1 MKGAKR
7 ITIVIGGQI
16 DKQHIADMVGSIG
29 GDRITVKVTGDIQAA
44 MEVKNGT
51 ADYYIGACNTGGG
64 GALSMAM
71 ALVGHSLC
79 STLSMPGN
87 IKSNEDIAAEVAAGK
102 KAFGMTGQ
110 HIQMVIPVLIEN
122 LLEKNGL

>member
-1 MKGAKR
+1 MISA
-7 ITIVIGGQI
+7 IGGER
-16 DKQHIADMVGSIG
+16 V
-29 GDRITVKVTGDIQAA
+29 TVKVMGDIQAA

-87 IKSNEDIAAEVAAGK
+87 IKSNEYIAAEVAAGK

-110 HIQMVIPVLIEN
+110 HIHMVIPVLMEN
-122 LLEKNGL
+122 LLAKNEL